1 MNKKEFITFADLPP
15 NPLDK
20 DDLKAYQELGMNVCI
35 LTEDDVPFTKDGQI
49 TKEYKQAIENIGEAG
64 MKVLVRNMFNDQD
77 YFQNADGKKY
87 RSNYGTPYAIE
98 VRNIT
103 DELSDRKEIFGF
115 YMADEPYMKALSKD
129 MPFAYGHADKELFA
143 SFDKLKKLIDWKN
156 AYYPNAFWHVNH
168 VPSLSYDHYFPDGNI
183 IYTYQDFVQS
193 YIDTVLEKLP
203 TGGRSLCV
211 DNYPFI
217 GEDYLEFDY
226 LFDLMTVANLTR
238 DYNAKK
244 DENVRALFG
253 ICLQTFHARSM
264 SGDGRHRDI
273 LHGEEISM
281 QAFTGVALGARLF
294 EYFCYHS
301 YAELDGIIGKSG
313 EKRIYHLVKEA
324 NERVLPFAQY
334 VCDYTWRGA
343 YAVAGKNI
351 CDNARAFILA
361 KSLFNKPSVD
371 IYSEYD
377 LLVGEFENE
386 NAKAYMLVNFTDPIK
401 KRTGAVE
408 ASFGQ
413 PIAYFHEGKL
423 YESQEGVLN
432 LRLEYGSAVF
442 VMEQVVN
449 KNGE

>member
-15 NPLDK
+15 DPLDQ
-20 DDLKAYQELGMNVCI
+20 DALKTYQELGMNVCI
-35 LTEDDVPFTKDGQI
+35 LTEDNVPFTKDGQI
-49 TKEYKQAIENIGEAG
+49 TKEYKQAIENIGKAG
-64 MKVLVRNMFNDQD
+64 MKVLVRNMFNDED
-77 YFQNADGKKY
+77 YFQNEDGEKY
-87 RSNYGTPYAIE
+87 RSNYGTPYKIE
-98 VRNIT
+98 TRNIT
-103 DELSDRKEIFGF
+103 DEFSDREELFGF

-129 MPFAYGHADKELFA
+129 MPFAYRHADRELFA

-168 VPSLSYDHYFPDGNI
+168 VPSLSYDHYFPDGDT
-183 IYTYQDFVQS
+183 IYTYQEFVQS

-217 GEDYLEFDY
+217 GEDYLEYDY
-226 LFDLMTVANLTR
+226 LFDLMTFANLTR

-244 DENVRALFG
+244 GEEEQALLG

-273 LHGEEISM
+273 THQEEISM

-294 EYFCYHS
+294 EYFCYRS
-301 YAELDGIIGKSG
+301 YENMDGIMGKDG
-313 EKRIYHLVKEA
+313 EKRIYHLVKGA

-343 YAVAGKNI
+343 YAVAGKNV

-361 KSLFNKPSVD
+361 KNLFAKPSVD
-371 IYSEYD
+371 IYGEYD
-377 LLVGEFENE
+377 LLVGEFEKGRG
-386 NAKAYMLVNFTDPIK
+386 KAYMLVNFTDPMK
-401 KRTGAVE
+401 QRTGIVK
-408 ASFGQ
+408 ASFGK
-413 PIAYFHEGKL
+413 PIAYFHDGKL
-423 YESQEGVLN
+423 HENREGVLEI
-432 LRLEYGSAVF
+432 RLAYGAAVF
-442 VMEQVVN
+442 VMERA
-449 KNGE
+449 